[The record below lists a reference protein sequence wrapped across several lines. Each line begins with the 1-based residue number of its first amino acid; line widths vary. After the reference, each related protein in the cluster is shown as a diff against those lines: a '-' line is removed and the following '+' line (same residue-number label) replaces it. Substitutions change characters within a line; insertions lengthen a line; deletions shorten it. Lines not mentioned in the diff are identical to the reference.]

1 VTFLGLLVP
10 GLAGH
15 SPTDDLAAIW
25 RATGG
30 RRFQNYR
37 ARFSI
42 LNVPVVSRDW
52 RNDIIDG
59 NQVHDRAPWLDWIKT
74 GSPKNQVAPR
84 TVEYRSREE
93 QLPSDPLSIKLIEEL
108 RRCFAEDPHAFE
120 HCAAAIARIMI
131 PGISHID
138 VTRPS
143 RDGGSR
149 DKTLWFIGT
158 RE

>member
-1 VTFLGLLVP
+1 MTTSAPGENFTTRRDFGNEILRRLFEQAASITDRGNIPPILAFANTGTYRDVTFLGLLVP

-42 LNVPVVSRDW
+42 LNVPVVKCDW
-52 RNDIIDG
+52 LNDIVAG
-59 NQVHDRAPWLDWIKT
+59 NASPRSSPTSLARLDKDRVTQKILL
-74 GSPKNQVAPR
+74 APR

-93 QLPSDPLSIKLIEEL
+93 Q
-108 RRCFAEDPHAFE
+108 RA
-120 HCAAAIARIMI
+120 
-131 PGISHID
+131 
-138 VTRPS
+138 V
-143 RDGGSR
+143 
-149 DKTLWFIGT
+149 
-158 RE
+158 